1 MTGPNNIIANSRWF
15 ANLNAENN
23 RIKKAVEK
31 TGVAFFP
38 MPLKHVNLPSAM
50 EVMRD
55 PLSAVFP
62 ERAARMR
69 EAQKRNAQRTEEN
82 KSKDSPTTEK
92 AEKSDKDSSRESST
106 SDSLKDL
113 LPLLALGGGG
123 GLGIWGLYDLFSEKK
138 SKTSGIIKTLL
149 GLLLAGAAL
158 YPMLTGKSLTDLL
171 PGQNEPS
178 KSNPS
183 SKK

>member
-1 MTGPNNIIANSRWF
+1 MVGLDNFIANSRWF
-15 ANLNAENN
+15 VNLNIGNN
-23 RIKKAVEK
+23 RIKEAVEK
-31 TGVAFFP
+31 TGGPFFP
-38 MPLKHVNLPSAM
+38 TGV
-50 EVMRD
+50 EFTRD
-55 PLSAVFP
+55 PLSIIFP
-62 ERAARMR
+62 ERLVRMR
-69 EAQKRNAQRTEEN
+69 EAQKRNAQRIEEN
-82 KSKDSPTTEK
+82 KPKGSPNT
-92 AEKSDKDSSRESST
+92 EKSDKDSSRESST